1 MNLIGENCISEKRE
15 DCFVRNYQ
23 QCFYG
28 KGVNVKFAVALEATL
43 FLVSLLHSF
52 EEPQKN
58 FAHYCM
64 FPLLLFEME
73 TK

>member
-28 KGVNVKFAVALEATL
+28 KGVNVKFAVALVNTML
-43 FLVSLLHSF
+43 
-52 EEPQKN
+52 KN
-58 FAHYCM
+58 GNSV
-64 FPLLLFEME
+64 
-73 TK
+73 TSVV